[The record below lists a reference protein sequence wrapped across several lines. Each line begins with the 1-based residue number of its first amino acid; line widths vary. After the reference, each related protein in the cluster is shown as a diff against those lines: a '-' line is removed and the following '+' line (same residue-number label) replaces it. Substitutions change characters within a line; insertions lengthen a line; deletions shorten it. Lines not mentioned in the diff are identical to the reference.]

1 MVSDE
6 ELRKIA
12 RESAQA
18 KVEFYTHLVIYIAV
32 NMLIF
37 VIWYI
42 TTGPGSFPWFVFP
55 LFGWG
60 IGIVANYIEAFRG
73 KAYTE
78 RLAEKEYQKLKERH
92 P

>member
-1 MVSDE
+1 
-6 ELRKIA
+6 
-12 RESAQA
+12 
-18 KVEFYTHLVIYIAV
+18 LVIA
-32 NMLIF
+32 
-37 VIWYI
+37 IWYFV
-42 TTGPGSFPWFVFP
+42 TRDFFPWFIFP